1 MGWKGYVPP
10 LIASPGGLPS
20 RRLTVTSPMRCPSCD
35 SEIHDPDD
43 AFCSSCGH
51 PLKTSSSAATG
62 PIEEK
67 RGAGSTVEIDA
78 EPSVEEDHQVVPT
91 RTGAIELVSGLASA
105 IRRSAV
111 GGGWLDA
118 TSAAALGFLGLMCV
132 GAVLLLGAK
141 LQYSGLGSEASP
153 LSVLDAIVILSLGCL
168 GVPIDFER
176 VEITVLPLGALLA
189 AGLVI
194 SWAARIAVRK
204 AGHADLTAQ
213 ALDGAKTGLPFGVMC
228 LVGALVFRMDAARA
242 DAGVAL
248 VLGVIWGVIFGAA
261 GGLRAT
267 RSLWPVVWDGVT
279 RLRAWSP
286 VVYEGMGGAGVM
298 LMAALVFAT
307 IGSLV
312 WIVAGLA
319 SGAPS
324 DSFGVGDA
332 GAAIV
337 YLIAFGPNV
346 VVAIISFSLGASIEI
361 GAQVTLGA
369 RVVGPLKEFSLF
381 DWSSE
386 NAPWY
391 AFLLL
396 LIPVAACL
404 LGGYSAGRNTSHP
417 DRVVAVLG
425 VAAAVFAVVVAVLA
439 VLAEARLGAGLVR
452 ARGFGRVA
460 PDPLGSLIFGAA
472 WAAIVGWLGWR
483 LGSRSQFDSRES
495 VID

>member
-1 MGWKGYVPP
+1 
-10 LIASPGGLPS
+10 
-20 RRLTVTSPMRCPSCD
+20 MRCPSCD
-35 SEIHDPDD
+35 SEIDDPED

-62 PIEEK
+62 PIEEEP
-67 RGAGSTVEIDA
+67 GTGSTVEIDA
-78 EPSVEEDHQVVPT
+78 EPSGEDGPRVVAT
-91 RTGAIELVSGLASA
+91 RTGAIELVSGFASA
-105 IRRSAV
+105 IRRTAV
-111 GGGWLDA
+111 HGGWLDA

-141 LQYSGLGSEASP
+141 LQYPGLGSEASP

-176 VEITVLPLGALLA
+176 LEITVLPLGALLA

-194 SWAARIAVRK
+194 SWAARVVVRR
-204 AGHADLTAQ
+204 AGHADLAVQ
-213 ALDGAKTGLPFGVMC
+213 VIDGAKTGLPFGLMC
-228 LVGALVFRMDAARA
+228 LVGALVFRLDAVNA

-248 VLGVIWGVIFGAA
+248 VLGVIWGVIFGAT

-267 RSLWPVVWDGVT
+267 RPLGAAVSHALT

-286 VVYEGMGGAGVM
+286 VVYEGVAGAGVM

-307 IGSLV
+307 IASLV

-332 GAAIV
+332 AAAIV
-337 YLIAFGPNV
+337 YLIAFGLNV

-361 GAQVTLGA
+361 GAQVTIGA
-369 RVVGPLKEFSLF
+369 RVVGPLREFSLF
-381 DWSSE
+381 DWGSG

-396 LIPVAACL
+396 VIPLAACL

-417 DRVVAVLG
+417 DRVVVVLG
-425 VAAAVFAVVVAVLA
+425 VAAVVFAVVVAGLA

-460 PDPLGSLIFGAA
+460 PDPLGSLVFGVA

-483 LGSRSQFDSRES
+483 LGGRSKVDSRER
-495 VID
+495 VTD